1 MMGRKVSEKDVRQ
14 LLAKVKHPVINCSLV
29 DLGMVKNVKIK
40 RDKVTVMLAL
50 PSLGIPI
57 KDHLVNLIRE
67 AIMKLDVEVDVTIT
81 EMNQKETQAFLAI
94 EHEKWKGLP

>member
-1 MMGRKVSEKDVRQ
+1 MMDKKVSEKDVRQ
-14 LLAKVKHPVINCSLV
+14 LLAKVKHPAINCSLV
-29 DLGMVKNVKIK
+29 DLGIVKNVKIK

-57 KDHLVNLIRE
+57 KDYLVNLIRE
-67 AIMKLDVEVDVTIT
+67 AIMKLDVEVDVTVT
-81 EMNQKETQAFLAI
+81 EMNQKEIQAFLAM

>member
-1 MMGRKVSEKDVRQ
+1 MMGEKVSEKDVRQ
-14 LLAKVKHPVINCSLV
+14 LLARVKHPAINCSIV

-40 RDKVTVMLAL
+40 RDKVTVMLVL

-57 KDHLVNLIRE
+57 KDHLVNLIRK
-67 AIMKLDVEVDVTIT
+67 ALMKLDVEIDVTIT
-81 EMNQKETQAFLAI
+81 EMNQKEIQAFLAI